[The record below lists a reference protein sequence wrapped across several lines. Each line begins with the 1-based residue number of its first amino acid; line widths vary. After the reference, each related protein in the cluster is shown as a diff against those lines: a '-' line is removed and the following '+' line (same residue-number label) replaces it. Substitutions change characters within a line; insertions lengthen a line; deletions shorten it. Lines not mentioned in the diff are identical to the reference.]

1 MADRDERGDEGEDAT
16 IPALLGW
23 ALALVAFAIA
33 CWALWGILEPLIH
46 HYARPLL
53 QP

>member
-1 MADRDERGDEGEDAT
+1 MADRDKLGDEGEK
-16 IPALLGW
+16 IPTLLGW

-33 CWALWGILEPLIH
+33 CWALWGIAEPLLSY
-46 HYARPLL
+46 YARP